1 MLKTSKILHRIAL
14 SALLPILTLGALAAY
29 EISTKW
35 SVRSE
40 MARLQPVAEAVG
52 QLSRFVHE
60 LQRERGMS
68 SAFLSSKGLQMGPEL
83 ARQRQQ
89 SNVERAAAVTALNEL
104 RGAEALAAAVRDCE
118 QQLAQL
124 DGYRGEIDA
133 QSVTPPVAVGNLT
146 EIVSRLIGLING
158 MSKLSHDDE
167 ISKAI
172 IAYGNLTEGKERA
185 GLERATVAG
194 GLAAGRFE
202 PAGYARAMGLAAA
215 QDSFFSAFRM
225 VATAKAQAAFQAAMA
240 SSAIQG
246 FSAMRKT
253 VEQGAVNGDFKG
265 LDSKVWFDAATVR
278 IDLLKKV
285 EDALAAEL
293 SEMMARKEAD
303 ADRSLGVVAGLLL
316 VALLV
321 SIGAVLAMA
330 RSITEPVNA
339 LADAMTRLAKGDL
352 ATEVDAVDRCDE
364 IGLMAQSVQFFK
376 QNMIHTAEL
385 TAKDAEAERARTARA
400 RQVGDLADRFSNDIA
415 GVIETVISA
424 STQLESTA
432 AVMDKSASRTSGEAA
447 RVAQATEAASGN
459 MQTVAAASEQ
469 LSTAVARIG
478 GQVTQ
483 STEIARGAVV
493 EGRRANETVQ
503 GLSSA
508 AEKIGDVVRLI
519 SEIAG
524 QTNLLALNAT
534 IEAARAGDAGRGF
547 AVVAGEVKSLAE
559 QTAKATDEIRAQI
572 SAMQGISTEAVRA
585 IRGITTT
592 IDELNTIAVSI
603 ASAVEEQDAATREI
617 VRNVQH
623 AAQGTGEISDNILQ
637 VTAAATE
644 SGTAASQVLGA
655 SKELLRQSES
665 MRRQVDAFING
676 IKAA

>member
-1 MLKTSKILHRIAL
+1 MLKKTRILHRIAL
-14 SALLPILTLGALAAY
+14 SALLPLLTLAALATY
-29 EISTKW
+29 EISAKW
-35 SVRSE
+35 LVRAE
-40 MARLQPVAEAVG
+40 MARLQPVAAAVEK
-52 QLSRFVHE
+52 LSRFVHE
-60 LQRERGMS
+60 LQRERGLS
-68 SAFLSSKGLQMGPEL
+68 SAFLSSKGTQMGPEL
-83 ARQRQQ
+83 GRQRQQ
-89 SNVERAAAVTALNEL
+89 TDAERASAVAALGEL
-104 RGAEALAAAVRDCE
+104 RGAQALTAAVRDCE
-118 QQLAQL
+118 QQLTQL
-124 DGYRGEIDA
+124 DRYRSEIDA
-133 QSVTPPVAVGNLT
+133 QSVTPPVAVGYLT
-146 EIVSRLIGLING
+146 EIVGRLIGLING
-158 MSKLSHDDE
+158 ISRLSDDDE

-215 QDSFFSAFRM
+215 QESFFSAFRT
-225 VATAKAQAAFQAAMA
+225 VATAKSQAAFQAAMA
-240 SSAIQG
+240 SPAIEG

-253 VEQGAVNGDFKG
+253 VEQGAFSGDFKG
-265 LDSKVWFDAATVR
+265 LESKTWWDMATRR
-278 IDLLKKV
+278 IDLLKQV

-293 SEMMARKEAD
+293 SELMARKEAD
-303 ADRSLGVVAGLLL
+303 ANRSLAAVAVLLL
-316 VALLV
+316 AALLV

-352 ATEVDAVDRCDE
+352 TTEVDAVDRHDE
-364 IGLMAQSVQFFK
+364 IGLMARSVQFFK

-385 TAKDAEAERARTARA
+385 TARDAEAERARTAKA
-400 RQVGDLADRFSNDIA
+400 RQVGELADRFGNDIT
-415 GVIETVISA
+415 GVIETVISS

-447 RVAQATEAASGN
+447 RVAQTTEAASSN

-483 STEIARGAVV
+483 STDIARDAVA
-493 EGRRANETVQ
+493 EGQRANETVQ
-503 GLSSA
+503 SLSNA

-534 IEAARAGDAGRGF
+534 IEAARAGDTGRGF
-547 AVVAGEVKSLAE
+547 AVVAGEVKNLAE
-559 QTAKATDEIRAQI
+559 QTAKATDDIRAQI

-585 IRGITTT
+585 IKGITAT
-592 IDELNTIAVSI
+592 IGELNAIAVSI

-617 VRNVQH
+617 VRNVQR
-623 AAQGTGEISDNILQ
+623 AAQGTGDISQNILQ

-665 MRRQVDAFING
+665 MRRHVDAFISG

>member
-1 MLKTSKILHRIAL
+1 MLKKMRILHRIAL
-14 SALLPILTLGALAAY
+14 SALLPLLTLSALAAY
-29 EISTKW
+29 EISAKW
-35 SVRSE
+35 LVRAE

-52 QLSRFVHE
+52 KLSRFVHE

-68 SAFLSSKGLQMGPEL
+68 SAFLSSKGLQMRAEL
-83 ARQRQQ
+83 GQQRKQTDA
-89 SNVERAAAVTALNEL
+89 ERASATAALGEL
-104 RGAEALAAAVRDCE
+104 HQAAALDLAVQDCE
-118 QQLAQL
+118 QQLMQL
-124 DGYRGEIDA
+124 DRYRGEIDA
-133 QSVTPPVAVGNLT
+133 QSITPSAAVGYLT

-158 MSKLSHDDE
+158 ISSLSDDDE

-202 PAGYARAMGLAAA
+202 PAAYARAMGLAAA
-215 QDSFFSAFRM
+215 QESFFSAFRT

-240 SSAIQG
+240 SGAIEG
-246 FSAMRKT
+246 FGAMRKT
-253 VEQGAVNGDFKG
+253 VEQGAVSGDFKG
-265 LDSKVWFDAATVR
+265 LESKAWFDMATTR
-278 IDLLKKV
+278 IDLLKQV

-293 SEMMARKEAD
+293 SDLMARKEGD
-303 ADRSLGVVAGLLL
+303 ANRSLVAVAALLL

-321 SIGAVLAMA
+321 SMGAVLAMA

-339 LADAMTRLAKGDL
+339 LAGAMTRLAKGDVT
-352 ATEVDAVDRCDE
+352 TEIEAIDRHDE
-364 IGLMAQSVQFFK
+364 IGSMAKSVQFFK

-385 TAKDAEAERARTARA
+385 TARDAEAGRLRTAKA
-400 RQVGDLADRFSNDIA
+400 RQVGELADRFSSDIA
-415 GVIETVISA
+415 DVIDTVISA
-424 STQLESTA
+424 STQLELTA
-432 AVMDKSASRTSGEAA
+432 AVMNKSASRTSGEAA
-447 RVAQATEAASGN
+447 RVAQTTEAASSN

-469 LSTAVARIG
+469 LSTVVAKIG

-483 STEIARGAVV
+483 STDIARDAVA
-493 EGRRANETVQ
+493 EGQRANETVQ

-559 QTAKATDEIRAQI
+559 QTAKATDDIRAQI

-585 IRGITTT
+585 IRGITAT
-592 IDELNTIAVSI
+592 IGELNAIAVST

-617 VRNVQH
+617 VRNVRH
-623 AAQGTGEISDNILQ
+623 AARGTGEILENILQ

-644 SGTAASQVLGA
+644 SGAAAGQVLGA

-665 MRRQVDAFING
+665 MRRHVDGFISG
-676 IKAA
+676 IKVA